1 MKVIIAGSRN
11 FNDYEKLKE
20 FCDSV
25 LSNQKNIEIVSGTAD
40 GADKLGERYAKE
52 KGYTL
57 TEFPAKWK
65 DLTAKPCFVRY
76 DKNREPY
83 NVLAGLNRNEEMAKY
98 SDALIIFWDGKSSGS
113 KNMIESATKH
123 KLKIKFYLY

>member
-11 FNDYEKLKE
+11 FNNYNKLKE
-20 FCDSV
+20 FCDKV
-25 LSNQKNIEIVSGTAD
+25 LVNQNDIEIISGTAE

-65 DLTAKPCFVRY
+65 DLTAKPCFVKY
-76 DKNREPY
+76 DKNKEPY

-98 SDALIIFWDGKSSGS
+98 ADALIIFWDGRSSGS

-123 KLKIKFYLY
+123 KLKIKFYTY

>member
-1 MKVIIAGSRN
+1 MKVIIAGSRS
-11 FNDYEKLKE
+11 FNDYDNLKE
-20 FCDSV
+20 FCEKV
-25 LSNQKNIEIVSGTAD
+25 LVNQNDIEIVSGTAD

-52 KGYTL
+52 KGYAL

-76 DKNREPY
+76 DKNKEAY

-98 SDALIIFWDGKSSGS
+98 ADALIIFWDGKSTGS
-113 KNMIESATKH
+113 KNMIESAMKH
-123 KLKIKFYLY
+123 KLKIKFYTY